1 MFVPLNNTE
10 LAAHTEYWANTD
22 PERQKK
28 VAARNAEGK
37 NFAVKT
43 FAVNEDDFPRDLDAL
58 PFHTL
63 AASKSLDVWSLG
75 CMLFH
80 MCASMPLFPVNRDDD
95 MAYAQGL
102 QDAARWTLDDMQRA
116 LVQHISDPTA
126 ADLLGHMLHPEPS
139 QRWATKEVRP
149 RAK

>member
-102 QDAARWTLDDMQRA
+102 QDAARWTIVDMQR
-116 LVQHISDPTA
+116 
-126 ADLLGHMLHPEPS
+126 
-139 QRWATKEVRP
+139 VRA
-149 RAK
+149 RERR